1 MTVHALVLF
10 EGLVMQT
17 CDDEIVDLIREHYS
31 FLFDQSQFNLTHS
44 ESLRYG
50 EYCFVVLTSSF
61 CKIRFTSEWGVIN
74 MFFGQSS
81 APDRWDDEGWYYLG
95 NILDYVEDLTPSLDA
110 RRMEDKK
117 LRKLSVGKRQKY
129 WAKRLKPVS
138 KQVIAIF
145 EKENSREIRQLDAYV
160 RNYKKEIGRQLRER
174 SN

>member
-1 MTVHALVLF
+1 MQNCTDALL
-10 EGLVMQT
+10 GLIEQ
-17 CDDEIVDLIREHYS
+17 HHSY
-31 FLFDQSQFNLTHS
+31 LFDQHEFSPTYS
-44 ESLRYG
+44 KSLRNDKLCY
-50 EYCFVVLTSSF
+50 VVLESSA
-61 CKIRFTSEWGVIN
+61 CKVKFTSEMGLIN
-74 MFFGQSS
+74 MFWGKLS
-81 APDRWDDEGWYYLG
+81 APDKWADEGWYYLG